1 MNFIQKGD
9 LKFYDLDHIVVELA
23 SKGKKNDFIENSCV
37 GKKMIIGE
45 DIVLNI
51 TSPCTRCVM
60 ITLPQGDL
68 PQDLG
73 ILRTVARYNQVHVG
87 VYASVERGRTIH
99 RGDTIRLKGK

>member
-1 MNFIQKGD
+1 MPPTTPQVIQT
-9 LKFYDLDHIVVELA
+9 
-23 SKGKKNDFIENSCV
+23 NN
-37 GKKMIIGE
+37 
-45 DIVLNI
+45 
-51 TSPCTRCVM
+51 TR
-60 ITLPQGDL
+60 GDL